1 MIRLKSAG
9 LALAAG
15 LAAFAVASC
24 ATPTP
29 YGQAQANGYGFREQ
43 QIETNRFSVS
53 FAGNSA
59 TTPDAVGD
67 AALRRAAD
75 LTLQHGYEWFE
86 IVSRTDNQEG
96 AYRGGSGMSVG
107 VGGSSGSYGSSTGV
121 GVGLSFPIGG
131 GGGGATTTTLE
142 ILMGR
147 GERPDRPSAYDAMA
161 VSNNLA
167 RAAAAQVDQGY

>member
-1 MIRLKSAG
+1 LKSAG

-15 LAAFAVASC
+15 LAALAVASC

-29 YGQAQANGYGFREQ
+29 YGPAQASGYGFREQ
-43 QIETNRFSVS
+43 RIENNRFTVS

-59 TTPDAVGD
+59 TAAEAVGD

-75 LTLQHGYEWFE
+75 LTLQEGYEWFE
-86 IVSRTDNQEG
+86 VVSRMDNQDG
-96 AYRGGSGMSVG
+96 DRGGTGMSVG

-131 GGGGATTTTLE
+131 GGGAATTTTLE

-147 GERPDRPSAYDAMA
+147 GERPDRPSVYDAMS